1 MPNNEKLWQKY
12 KEQGDLQAREDL
24 ILEHIN
30 LVRYAAGRIS
40 VILPDHI
47 ERDDLESYGIIG
59 LIEAVENFDW
69 TRNINFS
76 TFALPR
82 IKGEI
87 FDHLRNQD
95 WLPSSMRRQIKLIE
109 EIRLDFKNSEGRAPA
124 NDELAEIMEM
134 DIEKLENIL
143 YRKYLSDWISLSHD
157 YDGSELIQLID
168 SGTEK
173 PVSKMEEE
181 DAVELLAE
189 KIDNLKEREKLLV
202 QLYYYEELTQS
213 EIAQIMDISPARVS
227 QIHKQIVR
235 RLRGMLSRSKEYF
248 F

>member
-1 MPNNEKLWQKY
+1 MPKKEKLWQKY
-12 KEQGDLQAREDL
+12 KEQSDQQARKDL

-47 ERDDLESYGIIG
+47 DRDDLESYGIIG
-59 LIEAVENFDW
+59 LIEAVENFDYK
-69 TRNINFS
+69 RNIKFS

-95 WLPSSMRRQIKLIE
+95 WLPSSMRRQIKLIDE
-109 EIRLDFKNSEGRAPA
+109 RKLEFKNKQGREPS
-124 NDELAEIMEM
+124 NEELAETL
-134 DIEKLENIL
+134 DIDLEKIENVL
-143 YRKYLSDWISLSHD
+143 YRKYISDWISLSHD

-168 SGTEK
+168 SDAEQ
-173 PVSKMEEE
+173 PAAKMEEE

-189 KIDNLKEREKLLV
+189 KIDSLKKREKLLV
-202 QLYYYEELTQS
+202 QLYYYEELTQT
-213 EIAQIMDISPARVS
+213 EIADIMDISPARVS

-235 RLRGMLSRSKEYF
+235 RLRGMLSKNKEYF

>member
-12 KEQGDLQAREDL
+12 KEQDDMQAREAL

-47 ERDDLESYGIIG
+47 DRDDLESYGIIG

-69 TRNINFS
+69 SRNINFS

-87 FDHLRNQD
+87 FDHLRSQD

-109 EIRLDFKNSEGRAPA
+109 ERKLDFKNDQGRDPS
-124 NDELAEIMEM
+124 NSELAEIMNM
-134 DIEKLENIL
+134 DIEKIEDIL
-143 YRKYLSDWISLSHD
+143 YRKYLSDWISLSYE

-168 SGTEK
+168 SGADK

-189 KIDNLKEREKLLV
+189 KIDSLKEREKLLV
-202 QLYYYEELTQS
+202 QLYYYEELTQL
-213 EIAQIMDISPARVS
+213 EIAEIMDISPARVS
-227 QIHKQIVR
+227 QLHKQIVR

>member
-227 QIHKQIVR
+227 QIHKQIIR